1 MEPGKLLLYAGYVIS
16 IGVFLCGIIVL
27 WGILLPPYIPQKFRI
42 MFGVVLI
49 LYGIYRF
56 ITLRLKLQ
64 QRNED
69 SRYL

>member
-1 MEPGKLLLYAGYVIS
+1 MDAGKLLLYAGYVIS
-16 IGVFLCGIIVL
+16 VCIFLCGIMVVG
-27 WGILLPPYIPQKFRI
+27 GILLPLYIPQKFRI

-56 ITLRLKLQ
+56 ITLRLKLRQ
-64 QRNED
+64 KNEE